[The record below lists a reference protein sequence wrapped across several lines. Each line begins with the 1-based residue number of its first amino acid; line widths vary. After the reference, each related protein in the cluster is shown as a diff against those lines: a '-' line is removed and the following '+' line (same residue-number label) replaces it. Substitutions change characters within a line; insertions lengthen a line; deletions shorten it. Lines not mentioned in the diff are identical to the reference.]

1 MNFFFEFKKKMG
13 WFIFIF
19 KKKYLLENYTL
30 KFKKKLSKSI
40 LFYLFNYELKK
51 IQFKKKTKKEDQFLS
66 SIIILAIKFH
76 LKIKINMTNY

>member
-1 MNFFFEFKKKMG
+1 MNFFFLSLKKR
-13 WFIFIF
+13 WVDLYLFS
-19 KKKYLLENYTL
+19 KKNYTL
-30 KFKKKLSKSI
+30 KFKKKLSKSKSDF

-51 IQFKKKTKKEDQFLS
+51 IQFKKIQKGDQFLS

>member
-30 KFKKKLSKSI
+30 KFKKKLYKSKSDF
-40 LFYLFNYELKK
+40 LFYLFQKNPKRRSISFFNYYFSNK
-51 IQFKKKTKKEDQFLS
+51 ISFENQ
-66 SIIILAIKFH
+66 
-76 LKIKINMTNY
+76 N